1 MTDIARAIG
10 ALWRAATPADKAP
23 YEAKAAEDKLR
34 YQREI
39 DALPEEERPKPKPRK
54 RKPAAPKKPPKEKP
68 PPKRP
73 RKPKQ
78 PAGRPK
84 PKGALSAYM
93 FFVKAKR
100 ASVLADHPEMAG
112 SVTEAAKATGALWR
126 ALSDAEKEPYATLAA
141 EDKARHVREMAT
153 YQAST
158 GAASGAASGATS
170 LSGAS
175 SSASASISG
184 GSGPPAAAMGGGRA
198 LMLPPAIVPAAGAV
212 WRAPMGGRRKRCVP
226 TRGGFDLGSAAVKRN
241 HNMLWRVVRL
251 CVVWCLQSGGG
262 RGGTYLELHPWIR
275 RVRSDCDG
283 AERWHKQ
290 EDLGGRSETACTA
303 AY

>member
-1 MTDIARAIG
+1 MTDIARAVG

-112 SVTEAAKATGALWR
+112 SVTEAAKATAPEVSQKVGEDLTSSSGK
-126 ALSDAEKEPYATLAA
+126 LATL
-141 EDKARHVREMAT
+141 DGLLQK
-153 YQAST
+153 
-158 GAASGAASGATS
+158 
-170 LSGAS
+170 L
-175 SSASASISG
+175 
-184 GSGPPAAAMGGGRA
+184 
-198 LMLPPAIVPAAGAV
+198 LP
-212 WRAPMGGRRKRCVP
+212 
-226 TRGGFDLGSAAVKRN
+226 LG
-241 HNMLWRVVRL
+241 HL
-251 CVVWCLQSGGG
+251 
-262 RGGTYLELHPWIR
+262 
-275 RVRSDCDG
+275 
-283 AERWHKQ
+283 
-290 EDLGGRSETACTA
+290 
-303 AY
+303 